1 MKFKKGDNIIIISG
15 RDKNKKAKIL
25 KVFPKEGKIIADGIN
40 IKKKHQR
47 PKKQGEKGR
56 RLEISAPFDVSKAM
70 IICGSCSKPTR
81 IGYKLVDKN
90 KIRICRYCQ
99 AELR

>member
-1 MKFKKGDNIIIISG
+1 MKLKKGDNIIIISG
-15 RDKNKKAKIL
+15 KDKNKKAKIFR
-25 KVFPKEGKIIADGIN
+25 VFPNENKIIAEGIN

-56 RLEISAPFDVSKAM
+56 RLEIPAPFNISKAM

-81 IGYKLVDKN
+81 IGYKLIDKN
-90 KIRICRYCQ
+90 KIRICGKCK
-99 AELR
+99 AELS

>member
-15 RDKNKKAKIL
+15 KDKNKKAKIL
-25 KVFPKEGKIIADGIN
+25 RIFPSEEKIMAEGIN

-56 RLEISAPFDVSKAM
+56 RLEIPAPFNSSKAM
-70 IICGSCSKPTR
+70 LICGSCSKPTR
-81 IGYKLVDKN
+81 IGYKLIDKN

-99 AELR
+99 AELS